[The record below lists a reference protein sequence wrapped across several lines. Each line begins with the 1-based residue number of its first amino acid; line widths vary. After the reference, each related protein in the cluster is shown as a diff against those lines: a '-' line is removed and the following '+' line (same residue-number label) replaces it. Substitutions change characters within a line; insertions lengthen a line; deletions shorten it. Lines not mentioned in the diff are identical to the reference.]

1 MKIVYIGPFSDGEL
15 FDGAAKQSYPFK
27 RGISTSVPDN
37 FGSKVLA
44 EQGDPPSWVD
54 EGNPL
59 ADESAEQAAR
69 AARDLTYDSETG
81 KN

>member
-15 FDGAAKQSYPFK
+15 YDGQRGYPFK
-27 RGISTSVPDN
+27 RGVSTFVPDP
-37 FGSKVLA
+37 FGKKVLS

-54 EGNPL
+54 EGNL
-59 ADESAEQAAR
+59 SADAAAESAAALIV
-69 AARDLTYDSETG
+69 DNSG

>member
-15 FDGAAKQSYPFK
+15 FDSERSYPFK
-27 RGISTSVPDN
+27 RGVSTAVPDP
-37 FGSKVLA
+37 FGKKVLA
-44 EQGDPPSWVD
+44 EQGDPPIWVD

-59 ADESAEQAAR
+59 ADEAAEAA
-69 AARDLTYDSETG
+69 AALLTDKE